1 MRPDAAD
8 GRRVVLGV
16 GNVERGDD
24 AAGRVVA
31 RRLRETQPEGVD
43 IIEKGGEATELLA
56 ALEGASAAFIIDACA
71 SGRDAG
77 ALRRFDV
84 AAEPLPNKAL
94 ALSSHGLGLAETI
107 ELARALGQL
116 PPVCVVYAIEGE
128 SFEIGAPLSSNVAVA
143 ITGVVERLGAEI
155 AASAPQGEERDA

>member
-16 GNVERGDD
+16 GNPERGDD
-24 AAGRVVA
+24 AAGRFVA
-31 RRLRETQPEGVD
+31 RRLREAPLDGVE

-56 ALEGASAAFIIDACA
+56 ALKGASAAFIVDACA
-71 SGRDAG
+71 SGAEAG

-84 AAEPLPNKAL
+84 AAEPLPSKAF
-94 ALSSHGLGLAETI
+94 ALSSHGLGLAETV

-116 PPVCVVYAIEGE
+116 PPTCVVYAIEGE
-128 SFEIGAPLSSNVAVA
+128 SFEAGAPLSPKVAAAITDVVEKLRAEIVAVA
-143 ITGVVERLGAEI
+143 K
-155 AASAPQGEERDA
+155 